1 MQEDPLVRSVRR
13 KFSRTLTAT
22 INDAPTYPAV
32 RVAVL
37 NALSELWGRLLS
49 LVDMVREDLR
59 LDPAQPL
66 LRFYMKG
73 GNAFE
78 CVINP
83 MGPAA
88 TQNGGGSSDWD
99 TQIVVDPW
107 APLPLQNYLY
117 ALVEDLILD
126 ALRNCA
132 SEIARWNPEI
142 VSPEELL
149 YQESAAAPVYR
160 YMVELDDPQTI
171 RQVFDPKRIGLW
183 LNTSRKLSDRTM
195 PGAALPG
202 LIFNEGIE
210 PFLLFRLG
218 YTWHARPLDWPAPAF
233 PGAALGPTIER
244 PLLME
249 LIDVTLPRRNTVEAV
264 EVWEDLE
271 SGHVQI
277 DPTPVSLQYLGTIHT
292 VLLPLPSLDYHFDE
306 QALMLSEVAAGVSRS
321 VDKVMSRFTRLA
333 QIYNGA
339 APPKQLDYQGVMAAM
354 AGVTVAQLGVLPA
367 PVAAVTGI
375 LGAHGAGA
383 VLAAAPGTPQ
393 YLALSMMYVIAA
405 RQIQY
410 QGEACLAGR
419 QLLNQIIGMLPS
431 TAIAEAAAS
440 DDLALYSTVVRNG
453 YLDSRRFPASGI
465 DMSAWLRVQNP
476 AQLED
481 TAQLLRSNLPRWL
494 GDFAAQAANVPPNPT
509 ETWITRTFFG
519 KILRVELRYHT
530 TLRSA
535 GMSREATL
543 VVFADDRAVSVITLT
558 VATPGEAPFLPDPL
572 LPEVLLVSVVD
583 QAEQRKV
590 SAAVIKDFCIRE
602 ALAKQLKM
610 LEWLFPSIWRPQL

>member
-13 KFSRTLTAT
+13 RFSRALTAT
-22 INDAPTYPAV
+22 INDAPSYPAV

-37 NALSELWGRLLS
+37 TTLSELWARLLS
-49 LVDMVREDLR
+49 LVEMLRQDLK

-66 LRFYMKG
+66 LYFYMKG

-78 CVINP
+78 CVVNP
-83 MGPAA
+83 AGPAA
-88 TQNGGGSSDWD
+88 TQNGGGASDWD

-107 APLPLQNYLY
+107 APLPLQNHVYS
-117 ALVEDLILD
+117 LVEDLILD
-126 ALRNCA
+126 ALRDCA

-149 YQESAAAPVYR
+149 YQDGAAAPAYR
-160 YMVELDDPQTI
+160 YMAELDDPQTI

-183 LNTSRKLSDRTM
+183 LNTSRKLSDRAM

-202 LIFNEGIE
+202 LIFNDAIE

-233 PGAALGPTIER
+233 PGAALGPAIER

-271 SGHVQI
+271 SGHVQVA
-277 DPTPVSLQYLGTIHT
+277 PTPVSLQYQGTTHT
-292 VLLPLPSLDYHFDE
+292 VLLPLPSLAYHFDE
-306 QALMLSEVAAGVSRS
+306 QALMLSEVAAGVSKS
-321 VDKVMSRFTRLA
+321 VDKVMSRFNRLA
-333 QIYNGA
+333 QIYALPGA
-339 APPKQLDYQGVMAAM
+339 PLAAYQAAMAAM
-354 AGVTVAQLGVLPA
+354 AGVTVAQLAVLPA
-367 PVAAVTGI
+367 PVASVTAT

-383 VLAAAPGTPQ
+383 VLAAAPGSPQ

-410 QGEACLAGR
+410 RGEACRAGR
-419 QLLNQIIGMLPS
+419 HLLNQVIGMLPP

-440 DDLALYSTVVRNG
+440 DDLALYSMVVRNG

-481 TAQLLRSNLPRWL
+481 AAQQLRSNLPGWL
-494 GDFAAQAANVPPNPT
+494 SEFAAQAANAAPNPT
-509 ETWITRTFFG
+509 EAWITQTFFG
-519 KILRVELRYHT
+519 KVLRVERRYHT

-543 VVFADDRAVSVITLT
+543 VVFADDRAAAVITLT
-558 VATPGEAPFLPDPL
+558 AATPGEAPFSPDPL
-572 LPEVLLVSVVD
+572 LPDVLLASVVD
-583 QAEQRKV
+583 QAEQRKL
-590 SAAVIKDFCIRE
+590 STAMIKDFCIRN
-602 ALAKQLKM
+602 ALAKQLTL
-610 LEWLFPSIWRPQL
+610 LEWLFPSIWRPQP

>member
-13 KFSRTLTAT
+13 RFSRTLTAT

-49 LVDMVREDLR
+49 LVDMVREDLK
-59 LDPAQPL
+59 LDPAKPL

-78 CVINP
+78 CVIDP
-83 MGPAA
+83 HGAAA
-88 TQNGGGSSDWD
+88 TRDGGGTSDWD

-117 ALVEDLILD
+117 GLVEDLILD

-183 LNTSRKLSDRTM
+183 LNTSRKLSDRAM

-233 PGAALGPTIER
+233 PGAALGPAIER
-244 PLLME
+244 PMLME

-277 DPTPVSLQYLGTIHT
+277 DPTRVSLQYLGTTHA

-321 VDKVMSRFTRLA
+321 VDKVMSRFDRLA
-333 QIYNGA
+333 RIYA
-339 APPKQLDYQGVMAAM
+339 AIPGKQLEYQGVMAAM
-354 AGVTVAQLGVLPA
+354 AGVTVAQLNLQPA
-367 PVAAVTGI
+367 PVASVVGI
-375 LGAHGAGA
+375 LNANGAGA
-383 VLAAAPGTPQ
+383 VMAEPLASPK

-410 QGEACLAGR
+410 RSEACLAGR

-453 YLDSRRFPASGI
+453 YLDSQRFPASGI

-481 TAQLLRSNLPRWL
+481 TAQQLRRNLPRWL
-494 GDFAAQAANVPPNPT
+494 GDFAAQAANVPASPT
-509 ETWITRTFFG
+509 AAWITQTFFG
-519 KILRVELRYHT
+519 KTLRIELRYHT

-572 LPEVLLVSVVD
+572 LPDVLLVSVVD

-590 SAAVIKDFCIRE
+590 SAAVIKDFRIRD